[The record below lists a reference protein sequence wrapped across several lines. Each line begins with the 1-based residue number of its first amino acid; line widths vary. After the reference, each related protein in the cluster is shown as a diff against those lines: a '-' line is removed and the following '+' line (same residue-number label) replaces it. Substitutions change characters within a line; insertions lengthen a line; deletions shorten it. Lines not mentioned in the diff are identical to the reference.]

1 MRRSKLMLYE
11 EILCS
16 LHNNSKTIDEIAY
29 YVNMDCLA
37 LRTRL
42 EFLLKNRLVEEKIYK
57 KNTLF
62 ALTKRGL
69 AIYKTLTIT
78 RQLKKLQNNIQKIH
92 KAQESIQFFTAQELK
107 KHNQNI
113 KDGK

>member
-1 MRRSKLMLYE
+1 MLYE
-11 EILCS
+11 DILCS
-16 LHNNSKTIDEIAY
+16 LSNNSKTIDEIAY
-29 YVNMDCLA
+29 SINMDCITLIA
-37 LRTRL
+37 RL
-42 EFLLKNRLVEEKIYK
+42 EFLLKNKIIEEKIYK

-62 ALTKRGL
+62 MLTKRGL

-78 RQLKKLQNNIQKIH
+78 KQLKKLQNNIQKIN
-92 KAQESIQFFTAQELK
+92 KAQESIKFFTAQELK